1 MRHAG
6 KRLRLLPR
14 YTDLAFMPPYRGL
27 KAWAHAR
34 RLAVEC
40 AKAARSLPRAEQPAL
55 GAQLREAGYA
65 TVLHIA
71 AGGCVG
77 PPSERRKALQNA
89 QRSLAAIDTILCI
102 AHDLEYLSARDYAR
116 LEAWLE
122 ETAKTLYGL
131 LRKVEASS
139 GPARPC

>member
-1 MRHAG
+1 
-6 KRLRLLPR
+6 
-14 YTDLAFMPPYRGL
+14 MPPYRGL

-40 AKAARSLPRAEQPAL
+40 AKAARALPRAEQPAL
-55 GAQLREAGYA
+55 GSQLREAGYA
-65 TVLHIA
+65 AVLQIA

-77 PPSERRKALQNA
+77 PLDQRRKALQEA

-102 AHDLEYLSARDYAR
+102 AHDLDYLSGRDYAR

-131 LRKVEASS
+131 LRKVETSA
-139 GPARPC
+139 GVARQA